1 MIKELFVIMMVLTD
15 GESVVSINHATA
27 HQSLNVFETLRECE
41 TQLPSFVKST
51 YPEFKPQPNLIDHQ
65 VVVTGDATSP
75 LGHRFA
81 SWRCTTMFVD
91 G

>member
-1 MIKELFVIMMVLTD
+1 MIKELFVIILVLTD

-27 HQSLNVFETLRECE
+27 RQSLNVFETLRECE
-41 TQLPSFVKST
+41 SELPSFVTST
-51 YPEFKPQPNLIDHQ
+51 YPEFNPRTNLIDHQ
-65 VVVTGDATSP
+65 VVVTGNSTSP

>member
-1 MIKELFVIMMVLTD
+1 MIKELFVIIMVLTD

-27 HQSLNVFETLRECE
+27 RQSLNVVETLRECE
-41 TQLPSFVKST
+41 SELPSFVIST
-51 YPEFKPQPNLIDHQ
+51 YPEFNPRPNVVDHQ
-65 VVVTGDATSP
+65 VVVTGNATSP

-81 SWRCTTMFVD
+81 SWRCTTMFVE